1 MIRRTWCRVIGLA
14 LVAAA
19 AVAVLDLHAIGI
31 GSQAAG
37 TPGAVV
43 PGKDWERVEKPEAI
57 GYSSARLDAV
67 RGWLQSLDT
76 TSAIVVV
83 GGRALF
89 TYGDQAHLSYL
100 ASVRKSVLA
109 MLYGKYV
116 ENGTI
121 KLNTT
126 LEALEFTDVG
136 GLLPREL
143 EATVEDLITA
153 RSGVYHLASNSGDD
167 TASAPPRGS
176 QRHGTYFLYNN
187 WDFNAAGGAF
197 EKLTGRDIYDAL
209 ETDLARP
216 LGMQDFNRGV
226 QRKTGDAKA
235 SQFLAYHMHLSVRD
249 MARIGLLM
257 HRGGSWGDRQIV
269 SRDWVRRISSL
280 VTPVNEMNPPRHRA
294 LGSGERW
301 GYGYLW
307 WVWDAP
313 NSPGPFQGAY
323 TGMGAGGQ
331 YITIL
336 PALDMVVAHKTDTQQ
351 PSPHGP
357 TGRRRAVTSAEYH
370 ATLKMLIAARCPGGR
385 CVGQAEVMPTSR
397 N

>member
-1 MIRRTWCRVIGLA
+1 MIRRNWRRAACLVVVIAA
-14 LVAAA
+14 L
-19 AVAVLDLHAIGI
+19 AVAFDMHAFVGRAE
-31 GSQAAG
+31 QA
-37 TPGAVV
+37 GAPNGPVV
-43 PGKDWERVEKPEAI
+43 PGKDWERIDKPEST
-57 GYSSARLDAV
+57 GYSSARLEAV
-67 RGWLQSLDT
+67 RAWLQALDT
-76 TSAIVVV
+76 TSMIVVV

-109 MLYGKYV
+109 ILYGKYV

-121 KLNTT
+121 KLSTT
-126 LEALEFTDVG
+126 LKDLEFTDVG
-136 GLLPREL
+136 GLLPGET
-143 EATVEDLITA
+143 EARVEDLVTA
-153 RSGVYHLASNSGDD
+153 RSGVYHPASNAGDD

-176 QRHGTYFLYNN
+176 QRRGTYFLYNN
-187 WDFNAAGGAF
+187 WDFNAAGAAF
-197 EKLTGRDIYDAL
+197 EKLTGREIYDVV

-216 LGMQDFNRGV
+216 IGMQDFDRAR
-226 QRKTGDAKA
+226 QRKSGDPKR
-235 SQFLAYHMHLSVRD
+235 SQYMAYHMWFSVRD

-257 HRGGSWGDRQIV
+257 QREGHWGGTQVV
-269 SRDWVRRISSL
+269 SREWARRIASL
-280 VTPVNEMNPPRHRA
+280 VTPLNEMNPPRHRA

-331 YITIL
+331 YITVL

-357 TGRRRAVTSAEYH
+357 ANRRRTVSSPEYH
-370 ATLKMLIAARCPGGR
+370 ATLKMLIAARCPGGK
-385 CVGQAEVMPTSR
+385 CG
-397 N
+397 